1 MKVLVAR
8 CDRLGDLVLSLP
20 AVAWLRRARPDW
32 EIHALVSPAAAA
44 LIEHDPAVDAFYT
57 WDLTLTDQRRPQ
69 LAAERYGAAVL
80 LQYQA
85 PLARLLREAGIR
97 RRFGPLSKPSSL
109 LYLNRGVFQRRS
121 RVARHEADL
130 NVDLIR
136 RVAGRGARAP
146 IPTPRLHLGP
156 AQLELAERF
165 RQEEAGGAETVVFVH
180 PGSGGSALDWP
191 PDRFAAVANALG
203 RRRGWRVFVTG
214 SHHDRLIIDQMAPA
228 LEPQVSVVAERF
240 PLRDFL
246 GVLAA
251 GDVMLAP
258 STGPLHLAAALDL
271 AAIGLYPPAP
281 TMSPWRWG
289 PRGRWAEALMP
300 PVDCPARRYCLFEQ
314 CLLYSCLDGI
324 LVSGVVDAVVALADR
339 RRGER
344 RADRALETM
353 KDERT

>member
-20 AVAWLRRARPDW
+20 AIAWLRRVRPDW

-44 LIEHDPAVDAFYT
+44 LVEHDPAVDAFYT

-69 LAAERYGAAVL
+69 LAAERYDGAVL

-85 PLARLLREAGIR
+85 SLARLLREAGIR

-109 LYLNRGVFQRRS
+109 LYLNRGTFQRRS

-130 NVDLIR
+130 NVDLMR
-136 RVAGRGARAP
+136 RLAGRGARGP
-146 IPTPRLHLGP
+146 VPTPRVHLGP
-156 AQLELAERF
+156 AQDELAARF
-165 RQEEAGGAETVVFVH
+165 RQEEADDAETVAFVH

-191 PDRFAAVANALG
+191 PDRFAAVANALS

-214 SHHDRLIIDQMAPA
+214 SHHDRLVIDQMASS
-228 LEPQVSVVAERF
+228 LEPQVSVVAERY

-281 TMSPWRWG
+281 TMSPRRWG
-289 PRGRWAEALMP
+289 ARGRWVETLMP
-300 PVDCPARRYCLFEQ
+300 PVDCPARRYCLFEH
-314 CLLYSCLDGI
+314 CLLYNCLDGI
-324 LVSGVVDAVVALADR
+324 MVSGVVDATVALADR
-339 RRGER
+339 RRNER
-344 RADRALETM
+344 QAERTLQTS
-353 KDERT
+353 KDERS